1 MRIPPRKRM
10 VRAYIPTASM
20 SDIAFLLIIFFMTV
34 TVFRKAKGLP
44 VELPSAKTTERI
56 LKQRDL
62 AYIWISKDGKV
73 SVDDNLVSS
82 KRISPIFRTKIS
94 ENPSLITSI
103 KADKG
108 VPYRYVYDVMEALR
122 EANALRIIFST
133 RKGG

>member
-1 MRIPPRKRM
+1 LRIKRRITLKA
-10 VRAYIPTASM
+10 VIPTASM

-44 VELPSAKTTERI
+44 VQLPYAKTTERI

-73 SVDDNLVSS
+73 SVDDNIVSP
-82 KRISPIFRTKIS
+82 KRVALIFRTKVS

-103 KADKG
+103 KADKN
-108 VPYRYVYDVMEALR
+108 VPYKYVHEVMEALR
-122 EANALRIIFST
+122 EANALRVLFSA
-133 RKGG
+133 RRGG

>member
-1 MRIPPRKRM
+1 MRIKRRRTLKA
-10 VRAYIPTASM
+10 VIPTASM

-44 VELPSAKTTERI
+44 VQLPYAKTTERI

-73 SVDDNLVSS
+73 SVDDNIVSP
-82 KRISPIFRTKIS
+82 KRVALIFRTKVS

-103 KADKG
+103 KADKN
-108 VPYRYVYDVMEALR
+108 VPYKYVHEVMEALR
-122 EANALRIIFST
+122 EANALRVLFSA
-133 RKGG
+133 RRGG